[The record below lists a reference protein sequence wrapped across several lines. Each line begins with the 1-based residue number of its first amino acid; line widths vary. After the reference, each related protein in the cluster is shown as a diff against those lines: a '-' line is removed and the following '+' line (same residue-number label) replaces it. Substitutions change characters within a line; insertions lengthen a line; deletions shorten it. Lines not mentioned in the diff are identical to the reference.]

1 MPYPAT
7 HKAETR
13 RRIVA
18 SARKLFNRH
27 GFNAV
32 SIDEIMADAGLTRG
46 GFYKHFGAKEELYR
60 AAVLQFAH
68 AEKPEYWQSRHVDP
82 SANGVPLA
90 RMIVNS
96 YLSKDHFDD
105 RDGSCPMIAL
115 PSDVARSAD
124 LHHESVGARYLS
136 DLFPPEVTSPIALHV
151 RAKRY
156 LCTVDPAYGRAL
168 SDGSR
173 HSLERQG
180 GALDPERVAA
190 FEALDG
196 FEAAVALR
204 RWDDGGKVEDLAVPP
219 LDTYVPMLERLAP
232 GSAA

>member
-1 MPYPAT
+1 VRAT
-7 HKAETR
+7 SVAEV
-13 RRIVA
+13 VA
-18 SARKLFNRH
+18 LYERWGH
-27 GFNAV
+27 HHY
-32 SIDEIMADAGLTRG
+32 DEALSQLDHALQTAALGVEEGAGDELVAAALLHDVGHLLELEATG
-46 GFYKHFGAKEELYR
+46 G
-60 AAVLQFAH
+60 
-68 AEKPEYWQSRHVDP
+68 
-82 SANGVPLA
+82 
-90 RMIVNS
+90 
-96 YLSKDHFDD
+96 
-105 RDGSCPMIAL
+105 
-115 PSDVARSAD
+115 DVARSAD